1 MFKVLGS
8 PIKERTGSL
17 DRPITTTGSFFQ
29 THTSP
34 IPSAAIYAFQ
44 NSGSKEDIFF
54 DSRQWLDS
62 DSEDDFFSV
71 NGDFTPSHGNTP
83 VHHSFAV
90 VRSNSLI
97 SKRSLKD
104 KTSKS
109 ISNPLPKKKLGELLQ
124 ETRAEEETERRKF
137 TENTGPTTV
146 SGAPQYPHGIV
157 APERQKSGRCLPNL
171 ELCRSFSG
179 RKKRS

>member
-1 MFKVLGS
+1 MKS
-8 PIKERTGSL
+8 DSL
-17 DRPITTTGSFFQ
+17 ALFTSSQ
-29 THTSP
+29 TIHDP
-34 IPSAAIYAFQ
+34 FPQ
-44 NSGSKEDIFF
+44 MMMCGSKEDIFF